1 MSTLQIEQGLT
12 HKDSIV
18 RGVFAERTDF
28 TLTPE
33 QIERGLTDTEPF
45 VRMKFANR
53 KDFNPTAA
61 QIERGLMD
69 NSLTIRMKFASRQA
83 EWLREKFQSE
93 TTQRVRKVL

>member
-1 MSTLQIEQGLT
+1 MNTLQIEQGLT

-18 RGVFAERTDF
+18 RSVFAERTDL

-53 KDFNPTAA
+53 KDFSPTAA

-69 NSLTIRMKFASRQA
+69 NSLTIRMIFASRQA
-83 EWLREKFQSE
+83 EWLREQFQPE
-93 TTQRVRKVL
+93 MTQRIRRVL